1 MSQEFKDSLDN
12 TNWMYNCTILKM
24 MADLNSKTLVT
35 LRDSRRKANL
45 EGKIFKEHEE
55 WENEGGQEQLSP
67 GQASEAQG
75 R

>member
-1 MSQEFKDSLDN
+1 
-12 TNWMYNCTILKM
+12 M

-35 LRDSRRKANL
+35 LGDSRRKANL
-45 EGKIFKEHEE
+45 EGKLLKEHEE
-55 WENEGGQEQLSP
+55 WEKYMKGEQEQLSP